1 MAAQL
6 TRNRRIGLSEV
17 VAGTLARFL
26 FALPV
31 SWLIY
36 TLGFGLAR
44 CYALALDGGQ
54 CLELVV
60 WAPASFMIPVMAH
73 DQDPPLAFPYL
84 QILLIALAIAISW
97 TIASLIS
104 KYRRTRGERILNDT
118 DAV

>member
-1 MAAQL
+1 MAAQM

-26 FALPV
+26 FTLPA

-36 TLGFGLAR
+36 ALGFGLAR

-54 CLELVV
+54 CLELVI
-60 WAPASFMIPVMAH
+60 WAPASFMLPVMAH

-84 QILLIALAIAISW
+84 QILFIALAIAISW
-97 TIASLIS
+97 TIAPLIS
-104 KYRRTRGERILNDT
+104 KYRRARNKRLSNDT